1 MNEYCNNV
9 AQSSPLHFA
18 TIIGDT
24 DNAKTLLKYGAIV
37 NIQDANG
44 NTPMH
49 FAVKKRNMSMIKLL
63 DEFDADARIK
73 NGNDMS
79 AIDLA
84 VTEDLKEQKIFF
96 MSRAKYSS
104 EKFEL

>member
-1 MNEYCNNV
+1 
-9 AQSSPLHFA
+9 
-18 TIIGDT
+18 
-24 DNAKTLLKYGAIV
+24 
-37 NIQDANG
+37 
-44 NTPMH
+44 
-49 FAVKKRNMSMIKLL
+49 MIKLL